1 MNKLK
6 IFLLLILVFIIIIC
20 TGCGS
25 ERPSAPSDGDDSSE
39 ISPVTEESPPPALE
53 GTLAETPQF
62 PDGSLNVPDY
72 LQGDETENFSI
83 IEETDNAV
91 TYELSGEERSEAA
104 AQIGLQI
111 EESINQVLSDK
122 EHYPGITGV
131 SVNEDCTEFNV
142 TFSGVSLSLY
152 ESTLPM
158 SLYIV
163 GNKFQL
169 YQGTPEEELLT
180 TVNYIDESTGEI
192 FFTGTSLEMQ

>member
-1 MNKLK
+1 MT
-6 IFLLLILVFIIIIC
+6 C

-25 ERPSAPSDGDDSSE
+25 EKPSGSSAGDDSSE
-39 ISPVTEESPPPALE
+39 ISPETEESPPPTLE
-53 GTLAETPQF
+53 GTLAEAPQF
-62 PDGSLNVPDY
+62 SDGELNVPDY
-72 LQGDETENFSI
+72 LQGDETENFSV
-83 IEETDNAV
+83 IEETDDAV
-91 TYELSGEERSEAA
+91 TYELSGSERSEAA
-104 AQIGLQI
+104 AQIGIQI

-131 SVNEDCTEFNV
+131 SVNENCTEFNV

-158 SLYIV
+158 SLYII